1 MEIGTVRKKLI
12 PVITGVVA
20 AIVAAGAFA
29 QGKISDDV
37 VKIGVL
43 TDMSGLYADVGGQ
56 GAVVA
61 AKMAIE
67 DAGGKVLGK
76 PIELISA
83 DHQNKADIAAN
94 KAREWFD
101 TQKVDMMAELLN
113 SAVGLAVQKV
123 GAEKKRVTMNS
134 GAASSRLSGADCSPY
149 GVHWTYDTYAL
160 AHGTGQTMVKQGG
173 DSWFFLTSDYAF
185 GHSLEK
191 DTSDVVKANGG
202 KVLGAVRHPLNSSD
216 FSAFLLQAQGSKAK
230 VIGLANAGGDTI
242 NSVKQANEFGIT
254 KGGQQLA
261 GLLVF
266 DTDIDSIGLD
276 MAQGMFLTT
285 GFYWD
290 LNDDTRKW
298 SKRFSERHKGKMPTM
313 VQAGVYSQV
322 LHYLKAVQAAGT
334 DDADAVMKKMRETPI
349 NDILAKNGKL
359 REDGRMVHDMY
370 LMQVKKPSESKA
382 KWDYMK
388 LVQTIPGDQAFK
400 ALKDSDCP
408 LIKK

>member
-1 MEIGTVRKKLI
+1 MKKIGWVTLI
-12 PVITGVVA
+12 AGLASVGVL
-20 AIVAAGAFA
+20 A
-29 QGKISDDV
+29 QSKVSDDV

-43 TDMSGLYADVGGQ
+43 TDMSGLYSDVGGE

-76 PIELISA
+76 PIELISS

-94 KAREWFD
+94 KAREWYD
-101 TQKVDMMAELLN
+101 TQKVDMIAELLN
-113 SAVGLAVQKV
+113 SAVGLAVQEV
-123 GAEKKRVTMNS
+123 GKQKKRITMNS
-134 GAASSRLSGADCSPY
+134 GAAASRLTGADCSPY

-160 AHGTGQTMVKQGG
+160 SNGTGKAMVKRGG
-173 DSWFFLTSDYAF
+173 DTWYFLTADYAF
-185 GHSLEK
+185 GKNLEK
-191 DTSDVVKANGG
+191 DTTAVVKANGG
-202 KVLGAVRHPLNSSD
+202 KVLGSVLHPLSSAD
-216 FSAFLLQAQGSKAK
+216 FSSYLLQAQASKAK

-266 DTDIDSIGLD
+266 DTDIDSIGLPI
-276 MAQGMFLTT
+276 AQGMYLTT

-290 LNDDTRKW
+290 MNDDSRKW
-298 SKRFSERHKGKMPTM
+298 AKRFGERHKGKMPTM

-322 LHYLKAVQAAGT
+322 SHYLKAIAAAGT
-334 DDADAVMKKMRETPI
+334 DDPDTVMKKMRDMPI
-349 NDILAKNGKL
+349 NDFFAKNGKL

-370 LMQVKKPSESKA
+370 LAQVKKPSESKGR
-382 KWDYMK
+382 WDNLK
-388 LVQTIPGDQAFK
+388 IVQTIPGDQAFRS
-400 ALKDSDCP
+400 LKDSECA
-408 LIKK
+408 LVKK

>member
-1 MEIGTVRKKLI
+1 MKKMGWVALI
-12 PVITGVVA
+12 AGLASVGVL
-20 AIVAAGAFA
+20 A
-29 QGKISDDV
+29 QSKVSDDV

-43 TDMSGLYADVGGQ
+43 TDMSGLYSDVGGE

-76 PIELISA
+76 PIELISS

-94 KAREWFD
+94 KAREWYD
-101 TQKVDMMAELLN
+101 TQKVDMIAELLN
-113 SAVGLAVQKV
+113 SAVGLAVQEV
-123 GAEKKRVTMNS
+123 GKQKKRITMNS
-134 GAASSRLSGADCSPY
+134 GAAASRLTGADCSPY

-160 AHGTGQTMVKQGG
+160 SNGTGKAMVKQGG
-173 DSWFFLTSDYAF
+173 DTWYFLTADYAF
-185 GHSLEK
+185 GKNLEK
-191 DTSDVVKANGG
+191 DTTAVVKANGG
-202 KVLGAVRHPLNSSD
+202 KVLGSVLHPLSSAD
-216 FSAFLLQAQGSKAK
+216 FSGYLLQAQASKAK

-266 DTDIDSIGLD
+266 DTDIDSIGLPI
-276 MAQGMFLTT
+276 AQGMYLTT

-290 LNDDTRKW
+290 MNDDSRKW
-298 SKRFSERHKGKMPTM
+298 AKRFGERHKGKMPTM

-322 LHYLKAVQAAGT
+322 SHYLKAIAAAGT
-334 DDADAVMKKMRETPI
+334 DDPDTVMKKMRDMPI
-349 NDILAKNGKL
+349 NDFFAKNGKL

-370 LMQVKKPSESKA
+370 LAQVKKPSESKGR
-382 KWDYMK
+382 WDNLK
-388 LVQTIPGDQAFK
+388 IVQTIPGDQAFRS
-400 ALKDSDCP
+400 LKDSECA
-408 LIKK
+408 LVKK

>member
-1 MEIGTVRKKLI
+1 MKTTVTMAL
-12 PVITGVVA
+12 VA
-20 AIVAAGAFA
+20 AFAATGALA
-29 QGKISDDV
+29 QSKLTDDM

-43 TDMSGLYADVGGQ
+43 TDMSGLYAEVGGE

-67 DAGGKVLGK
+67 DFGGKMLGK
-76 PIELISA
+76 PIEIISA

-101 TQKVDMMAELLN
+101 VQKVDMMAEMLN

-123 GAEKKRVTMNS
+123 GAEKKRITMNS
-134 GAASSRLSGADCSPY
+134 GAASSRLSGADCSAY

-160 AHGTGQTMVKQGG
+160 AHGTGSAMVKQGG
-173 DSWFFLTSDYAF
+173 DSWYFLTADYAF

-191 DTSDVVKANGG
+191 DTTDVIKAAGG
-202 KVLGAVRHPLNSSD
+202 KVLGSVRHPLSSAD
-216 FSAFLLQAQGSKAK
+216 FSGYLLQAQASKAK

-266 DTDIDSIGLD
+266 DTDIDSIGLQI
-276 MAQGMFLTT
+276 AQGMYLTT

-290 LNDDTRKW
+290 YNDDTRKW
-298 SKRFSERHKGKMPTM
+298 SKRFGERFKGKMPTM

-322 LHYLKAVQAAGT
+322 THYLKAVAAAGT
-334 DDADAVMKKMRETPI
+334 DDADAVMKKMRETPV
-349 NDILAKNGKL
+349 NDFFAKNGKL
-359 REDGRMVHDMY
+359 RDDGRMVHDMY
-370 LMQVKKPSESKA
+370 LMQVKKPAESKG

-388 LVQTIPGDQAFK
+388 VVQTIPGDQAFR
-400 ALKDSDCP
+400 AMKDGGCP

>member
-56 GAVVA
+56 GAVIA

-67 DAGGKVLGK
+67 DVGGKVLGK

-298 SKRFSERHKGKMPTM
+298 SKRFGERHKGKMPTM

>member
-1 MEIGTVRKKLI
+1 MKTNWILALMAGLVS
-12 PVITGVVA
+12 G
-20 AIVAAGAFA
+20 GAFA
-29 QGKISDDV
+29 QAKLTDDV
-37 VKIGVL
+37 VKIGIL
-43 TDMSGLYADVGGQ
+43 TDMSGLYSDVGGE

-94 KAREWFD
+94 KAREWYD
-101 TQKVDMMAELLN
+101 TQKVDMIAELLN
-113 SAVGLAVQKV
+113 SAVGLAVQEV
-123 GAEKKRVTMNS
+123 GKQKKRITMNS
-134 GAASSRLSGADCSPY
+134 GAAASRLTGADCSPY
-149 GVHWTYDTYAL
+149 GAHWTYDTYAL
-160 AHGTGQTMVKQGG
+160 SNGTGKFMVKQGG
-173 DSWFFLTSDYAF
+173 DTWFFLTADYAF
-185 GHSLEK
+185 GKNLEK
-191 DTSDVVKANGG
+191 DTTAVVKANGG
-202 KVLGAVRHPLNSSD
+202 KVLGSVLHPLSSAD
-216 FSAFLLQAQGSKAK
+216 LSGYLLQAQASKAK

-254 KGGQQLA
+254 KGGQKLA

-266 DTDIDSIGLD
+266 DSDIDSIGLQI
-276 MAQGMFLTT
+276 AQGMYLTT

-290 LNDDTRKW
+290 MNDDTRKW
-298 SKRFSERHKGKMPTM
+298 AKRFGERMKGKMPTM

-322 LHYLKAVQAAGT
+322 SHYLKAVAAAGT

-349 NDILAKNGKL
+349 NDFFAKNGKL

-370 LMQVKKPSESKA
+370 LAQVKKPGESKGR
-382 KWDYMK
+382 WDNLK
-388 LVQTIPGDQAFK
+388 IVQTIPGDQAFRP
-400 ALKDSDCP
+400 LKDSECP

>member
-1 MEIGTVRKKLI
+1 MKTNWTLAFALGL
-12 PVITGVVA
+12 
-20 AIVAAGAFA
+20 AAGALFA
-29 QGKISDDV
+29 QTKLTNDL
-37 VKIGVL
+37 VKIGIL
-43 TDMSGLYADVGGQ
+43 TDMSGLYSDVGGE

-94 KAREWFD
+94 KAREWYD
-101 TQKVDMMAELLN
+101 TQKVDMIAELLN
-113 SAVGLAVQKV
+113 SAVGLAVQEV
-123 GAEKKRVTMNS
+123 GKQKKRITLNS
-134 GAASSRLSGADCSPY
+134 GAAASRLTGADCSPY
-149 GVHWTYDTYAL
+149 GAHWTYDTYAL
-160 AHGTGQTMVKQGG
+160 SNGTGKAIVKQGG
-173 DSWFFLTSDYAF
+173 DTWFFLTADYAF
-185 GHSLEK
+185 GKNLEK
-191 DTSDVVKANGG
+191 DTTTVVKANGG
-202 KVLGAVRHPLNSSD
+202 KVLGSVLHPLSSSD
-216 FSAFLLQAQGSKAK
+216 FSGYLLQAQASKAK

-266 DTDIDSIGLD
+266 DTDIDSIGLQI
-276 MAQGMFLTT
+276 AQGMYLTT

-290 LNDDTRKW
+290 MNDDTRKW
-298 SKRFSERHKGKMPTM
+298 AKRYGERMKGKMPTM

-322 LHYLKAVQAAGT
+322 SHYLKAVAAAGT

-349 NDILAKNGKL
+349 NDFFAKNGKL

-370 LMQVKKPSESKA
+370 LAQVKKPSESKGR
-382 KWDYMK
+382 WDNLK
-388 LVQTIPGDQAFK
+388 IVQTIPGDQAFRS
-400 ALKDSDCP
+400 LKDSECP
-408 LIKK
+408 LVKK

>member
-1 MEIGTVRKKLI
+1 MKTTFTMAVL
-12 PVITGVVA
+12 A
-20 AIVAAGAFA
+20 AFA
-29 QGKISDDV
+29 ATGALAQSKLTDDV
-37 VKIGVL
+37 VKIGIL
-43 TDMSGLYADVGGQ
+43 TDMSGLYADVGGE
-56 GAVVA
+56 GAVIA

-67 DAGGKVLGK
+67 DFGGKVLGK
-76 PIELISA
+76 PIEMISA

-101 TQKVDMMAELLN
+101 TQKVDMMAEMLN

-123 GAEKKRVTMNS
+123 GAEKKHITMNS
-134 GAASSRLSGADCSPY
+134 GAASSRLTGADCSAY

-160 AHGTGQTMVKQGG
+160 ARGTGAAMVKQGG
-173 DSWFFLTSDYAF
+173 DSWYFLTADYAF

-191 DTSDVVKANGG
+191 DTTEVIKAAGG
-202 KVLGAVRHPLNSSD
+202 KVLGSVRHPLSSAD
-216 FSAFLLQAQGSKAK
+216 FSGYLLQAQASKAK

-242 NSVKQANEFGIT
+242 NAVKQANEFGIT

-266 DTDIDSIGLD
+266 DTDIDSIGLLI
-276 MAQGMFLTT
+276 AQGMYLTS

-298 SKRFSERHKGKMPTM
+298 SKRFGERHKGRMPTM

-322 LHYLKAVQAAGT
+322 SHYLKAVAAAGT
-334 DDADAVMKKMRETPI
+334 DDPETVMQKMRDTPI
-349 NDILAKNGKL
+349 NDFFAKNGKL

-370 LMQVKKPSESKA
+370 LMQVKKPAESKG

-388 LVQTIPGDQAFK
+388 VVQTIPGEQAFRPM
-400 ALKDSDCP
+400 KDGGCP

>member
-1 MEIGTVRKKLI
+1 MAGLVS
-12 PVITGVVA
+12 G
-20 AIVAAGAFA
+20 GAFA
-29 QGKISDDV
+29 QAKLTDDV
-37 VKIGVL
+37 VKIGIL
-43 TDMSGLYADVGGQ
+43 TDMSGLYSDVGGE

-94 KAREWFD
+94 KAREWYD
-101 TQKVDMMAELLN
+101 TQKVDMIAELLN
-113 SAVGLAVQKV
+113 SAVGLAVQEV
-123 GAEKKRVTMNS
+123 GKQKKRITMNS
-134 GAASSRLSGADCSPY
+134 GAAASRLTGADCSPY
-149 GVHWTYDTYAL
+149 GAHWTYDTYAL
-160 AHGTGQTMVKQGG
+160 SNGTGKFMVKQGG
-173 DSWFFLTSDYAF
+173 DTWFFLTADYAF
-185 GHSLEK
+185 GKNLEK
-191 DTSDVVKANGG
+191 DTTAVVKANGG
-202 KVLGAVRHPLNSSD
+202 KVLGSVLHPLSSAD
-216 FSAFLLQAQGSKAK
+216 LSGYLLQAQASKAK

-254 KGGQQLA
+254 KGGQKLA

-266 DTDIDSIGLD
+266 DSDIDSIGLQI
-276 MAQGMFLTT
+276 AQGMYLTT

-290 LNDDTRKW
+290 MNDDTRKW
-298 SKRFSERHKGKMPTM
+298 AKRFGERMKGKMPTM

-322 LHYLKAVQAAGT
+322 SHYLKAVAAAGT

-349 NDILAKNGKL
+349 NDFFAKNGKL

-370 LMQVKKPSESKA
+370 LAQVKKPGESKGR
-382 KWDYMK
+382 WDNLK
-388 LVQTIPGDQAFK
+388 IVQTIPGDQAFRP
-400 ALKDSDCP
+400 LKDSECP

>member
-1 MEIGTVRKKLI
+1 MKKIGWVTLI
-12 PVITGVVA
+12 AGLASVGVL
-20 AIVAAGAFA
+20 A
-29 QGKISDDV
+29 QSKVSDDV

-43 TDMSGLYADVGGQ
+43 TDMSGLYSDVGGE

-76 PIELISA
+76 PIELISS

-94 KAREWFD
+94 KAREWYD
-101 TQKVDMMAELLN
+101 TQKVDMIAELLN
-113 SAVGLAVQKV
+113 SAVGLAVQEV
-123 GAEKKRVTMNS
+123 GKQKKRITMNS
-134 GAASSRLSGADCSPY
+134 GAAASRLTGADCSPY

-160 AHGTGQTMVKQGG
+160 SNGTGKAMVKRGG
-173 DSWFFLTSDYAF
+173 DTWYFLTADYAF
-185 GHSLEK
+185 GKNLEK
-191 DTSDVVKANGG
+191 DTTAVVKANGG
-202 KVLGAVRHPLNSSD
+202 KVLGSVLHPLSSSD
-216 FSAFLLQAQGSKAK
+216 FSGYLLQAQASKAK

-266 DTDIDSIGLD
+266 DTDIDSIGLPI
-276 MAQGMFLTT
+276 AQGMYLTT

-290 LNDDTRKW
+290 MNDDSRKW
-298 SKRFSERHKGKMPTM
+298 AKRFGERHKGKMPTM

-322 LHYLKAVQAAGT
+322 SHYLKAIAAAGT
-334 DDADAVMKKMRETPI
+334 DDPDSVMKKMRDMPI
-349 NDILAKNGKL
+349 NDFFAKNGKL

-370 LMQVKKPSESKA
+370 LAQVKKPSESKGR
-382 KWDYMK
+382 WDNLK
-388 LVQTIPGDQAFK
+388 IVQTIPGDQAFRS
-400 ALKDSDCP
+400 LKDSECA
-408 LIKK
+408 LVKK

>member
-1 MEIGTVRKKLI
+1 MKTTVTMAL
-12 PVITGVVA
+12 VA
-20 AIVAAGAFA
+20 AFAATGALA
-29 QGKISDDV
+29 QSKLTDDM

-43 TDMSGLYADVGGQ
+43 TDMSGLYAEVGGE

-67 DAGGKVLGK
+67 DFGGKVLGK
-76 PIELISA
+76 PIEIISA

-101 TQKVDMMAELLN
+101 VQKVDMMAEMLN

-123 GAEKKRVTMNS
+123 GAEKKRITMNS
-134 GAASSRLSGADCSPY
+134 GAASSRLSGADCSAY

-160 AHGTGQTMVKQGG
+160 AHGTGSAMVKQGG
-173 DSWFFLTSDYAF
+173 DSWYFLTADYAF

-191 DTSDVVKANGG
+191 DTTDVIKAAGG
-202 KVLGAVRHPLNSSD
+202 KVLGSVRHPLSSAD
-216 FSAFLLQAQGSKAK
+216 FSGYLLQAQASKAK

-266 DTDIDSIGLD
+266 DTDIDSIGLQI
-276 MAQGMFLTT
+276 AQGMYLTT

-290 LNDDTRKW
+290 YNDDTRKW
-298 SKRFSERHKGKMPTM
+298 SKRFGERFKGKMPTM

-322 LHYLKAVQAAGT
+322 THYLKAVAAAGT
-334 DDADAVMKKMRETPI
+334 DDADAVMKKMRETPV
-349 NDILAKNGKL
+349 NDFFAKNGKL
-359 REDGRMVHDMY
+359 RDDGRMVHDMY
-370 LMQVKKPSESKA
+370 LMQVKKPAESKG

-388 LVQTIPGDQAFK
+388 VVQTIPGDQAFR
-400 ALKDSDCP
+400 AMKDGGCP

>member
-1 MEIGTVRKKLI
+1 MAGLVS
-12 PVITGVVA
+12 G
-20 AIVAAGAFA
+20 GAFSQA
-29 QGKISDDV
+29 KLTDDV
-37 VKIGVL
+37 VKIGIL
-43 TDMSGLYADVGGQ
+43 TDMSGLYSDVGGE

-94 KAREWFD
+94 KAREWYD
-101 TQKVDMMAELLN
+101 TQKVDMIAELLN
-113 SAVGLAVQKV
+113 SAVGLAVQEV
-123 GAEKKRVTMNS
+123 GKQKKRITMNS
-134 GAASSRLSGADCSPY
+134 GAAASRLTGADCSPY
-149 GVHWTYDTYAL
+149 GAHWTYDTYAL
-160 AHGTGQTMVKQGG
+160 SNGTGKFMVKQGG
-173 DSWFFLTSDYAF
+173 DTWFFLTADYAF
-185 GHSLEK
+185 GKNLEK
-191 DTSDVVKANGG
+191 DTTAVVKANGG
-202 KVLGAVRHPLNSSD
+202 KVLGSVLHPLSSAD
-216 FSAFLLQAQGSKAK
+216 LSGYLLQAQASKAK

-254 KGGQQLA
+254 KGGQKLA

-266 DTDIDSIGLD
+266 DSDIDSIGLQI
-276 MAQGMFLTT
+276 AQGMYLTT

-290 LNDDTRKW
+290 MNDDTRKW
-298 SKRFSERHKGKMPTM
+298 AKRFGERMKGKMPTM

-322 LHYLKAVQAAGT
+322 SHYLKAVAAAGT

-349 NDILAKNGKL
+349 NDFFAKNGKL

-370 LMQVKKPSESKA
+370 LAQVKKPGESKGR
-382 KWDYMK
+382 WDNLK
-388 LVQTIPGDQAFK
+388 IVQTIPGDQAFRP
-400 ALKDSDCP
+400 LKDSECP

>member
-1 MEIGTVRKKLI
+1 MKTNWTLAFALGL
-12 PVITGVVA
+12 
-20 AIVAAGAFA
+20 AAGALFA
-29 QGKISDDV
+29 QTKLTDDL
-37 VKIGVL
+37 VKIGIL
-43 TDMSGLYADVGGQ
+43 TDMSGLYSDVGGE

-101 TQKVDMMAELLN
+101 TQKVDMIAELLN
-113 SAVGLAVQKV
+113 SAVGLAVQEV
-123 GAEKKRVTMNS
+123 GKQKKRITLNS
-134 GAASSRLSGADCSPY
+134 GAAASRLTGADCSPY
-149 GVHWTYDTYAL
+149 GAHWTYDTYAL
-160 AHGTGQTMVKQGG
+160 SNGTGKAIVKQGG
-173 DSWFFLTSDYAF
+173 DTWFFLTADYAF
-185 GHSLEK
+185 GKNLEK
-191 DTSDVVKANGG
+191 DTTTVVKANGG
-202 KVLGAVRHPLNSSD
+202 KVLGSVLHPLSSSD
-216 FSAFLLQAQGSKAK
+216 FSGYLLQAQASKAK

-266 DTDIDSIGLD
+266 DTDIDSIGLQI
-276 MAQGMFLTT
+276 AQGMYLTT

-290 LNDDTRKW
+290 MNDDTRKW
-298 SKRFSERHKGKMPTM
+298 AKRYGERMKGKMPTM

-322 LHYLKAVQAAGT
+322 SHYLKAIAAAGT

-349 NDILAKNGKL
+349 NDFFAKNGKL
-359 REDGRMVHDMY
+359 RDDGRMVHDMY
-370 LMQVKKPSESKA
+370 LAQVKKPSESKGR
-382 KWDYMK
+382 WDNLK
-388 LVQTIPGDQAFK
+388 IVQTIPGDQAFRP
-400 ALKDSDCP
+400 LKDSECP
-408 LIKK
+408 LVKK

>member
-1 MEIGTVRKKLI
+1 MKKMGWVALI
-12 PVITGVVA
+12 AGLTSVGVL
-20 AIVAAGAFA
+20 A
-29 QGKISDDV
+29 QSKVSDDV

-43 TDMSGLYADVGGQ
+43 TDMSGLYSDAGGE

-76 PIELISA
+76 PIELISS

-94 KAREWFD
+94 KAREWYD
-101 TQKVDMMAELLN
+101 TQKVDMIAELLN
-113 SAVGLAVQKV
+113 SAVALAVQEV
-123 GAEKKRVTMNS
+123 GKQKKRITMNS
-134 GAASSRLSGADCSPY
+134 GAAASRLTGADCSPY

-160 AHGTGQTMVKQGG
+160 SNGTGKAMVKRGG
-173 DSWFFLTSDYAF
+173 DTWYFLTADYAF
-185 GHSLEK
+185 GKNLEK
-191 DTSDVVKANGG
+191 DTTAVVKANGG
-202 KVLGAVRHPLNSSD
+202 KVLGSVLHPLSSSD
-216 FSAFLLQAQGSKAK
+216 FSGYLLQAKASKAK

-266 DTDIDSIGLD
+266 DTDIDSIGLPI
-276 MAQGMFLTT
+276 AQGMYLTT

-290 LNDDTRKW
+290 MNDDSRKW
-298 SKRFSERHKGKMPTM
+298 AKRFGERHKGKMPTM

-322 LHYLKAVQAAGT
+322 SHYLKAIAAAGT
-334 DDADAVMKKMRETPI
+334 DDPDTVMKKMRDTPI
-349 NDILAKNGKL
+349 NDFFAKNGKL

-370 LMQVKKPSESKA
+370 LAQVKKPSESKGR
-382 KWDYMK
+382 WDNLK
-388 LVQTIPGDQAFK
+388 IVQTIPGDQAYRS
-400 ALKDSDCP
+400 LKDSECA
-408 LIKK
+408 LVKK

>member
-1 MEIGTVRKKLI
+1 MKKIGWVTLI
-12 PVITGVVA
+12 AGLASVGVL
-20 AIVAAGAFA
+20 A
-29 QGKISDDV
+29 QSKVSDDV

-43 TDMSGLYADVGGQ
+43 TDMSGLYSDVGGE

-76 PIELISA
+76 PIELISS

-94 KAREWFD
+94 KAREWYD
-101 TQKVDMMAELLN
+101 TQKVDMIAELLN
-113 SAVGLAVQKV
+113 SAVGLAVQEV
-123 GAEKKRVTMNS
+123 GKQKKRITMNS
-134 GAASSRLSGADCSPY
+134 GAAASRLTGADCSPY

-160 AHGTGQTMVKQGG
+160 SNGTGKAMVKRGG
-173 DSWFFLTSDYAF
+173 DTWYFLTADYAF
-185 GHSLEK
+185 GKNLEK
-191 DTSDVVKANGG
+191 DTTAVVKANGG
-202 KVLGAVRHPLNSSD
+202 KVLGSVLHPLSSAD
-216 FSAFLLQAQGSKAK
+216 FSSYLLQAQASKAK

-266 DTDIDSIGLD
+266 DTDIDSIGLPI
-276 MAQGMFLTT
+276 AQGMYLTT

-290 LNDDTRKW
+290 MNDDSRKW
-298 SKRFSERHKGKMPTM
+298 AKRFGERHKGKMPTM

-322 LHYLKAVQAAGT
+322 SHYLKAIVAAGT
-334 DDADAVMKKMRETPI
+334 DDPDTVMKKMRDMPI
-349 NDILAKNGKL
+349 NDFFAKNGKL

-370 LMQVKKPSESKA
+370 LAQVKKPSESKGR
-382 KWDYMK
+382 WDNLK
-388 LVQTIPGDQAFK
+388 IVQTIPGDQAFRS
-400 ALKDSDCP
+400 LKDSECA
-408 LIKK
+408 LVKK

>member
-1 MEIGTVRKKLI
+1 MKKIGWVTLI
-12 PVITGVVA
+12 AGLASVGVL
-20 AIVAAGAFA
+20 A
-29 QGKISDDV
+29 QSKVSDDV

-43 TDMSGLYADVGGQ
+43 TDMSGLYSDVGGE

-76 PIELISA
+76 PIELISS

-94 KAREWFD
+94 KAREWYD
-101 TQKVDMMAELLN
+101 TQKVDMIAELLN
-113 SAVGLAVQKV
+113 SAVGLAVQEV
-123 GAEKKRVTMNS
+123 GKQKKRITMNS
-134 GAASSRLSGADCSPY
+134 GAAASRLTGADCSPY

-160 AHGTGQTMVKQGG
+160 SNGTGKAMVKRGG
-173 DSWFFLTSDYAF
+173 DTWYFLTADYAF
-185 GHSLEK
+185 GKNLEK
-191 DTSDVVKANGG
+191 DTTAVVKANGG
-202 KVLGAVRHPLNSSD
+202 KVLGSVLHPLSSSD
-216 FSAFLLQAQGSKAK
+216 FSGYLLQAQASKAK

-266 DTDIDSIGLD
+266 DTDIDSIGLPI
-276 MAQGMFLTT
+276 AQGMYLTT

-290 LNDDTRKW
+290 MNDDSRKW
-298 SKRFSERHKGKMPTM
+298 AKRFGERHKGKMPTM

-322 LHYLKAVQAAGT
+322 SHYLKAIAAAGT
-334 DDADAVMKKMRETPI
+334 DDPDTVMKKMRDMPI
-349 NDILAKNGKL
+349 NDFFAKNGKL

-370 LMQVKKPSESKA
+370 LAQVKKPSESKGR
-382 KWDYMK
+382 WDNLK
-388 LVQTIPGDQAFK
+388 IVQTIPGDQAFRS
-400 ALKDSDCP
+400 LKDSECA
-408 LIKK
+408 LVKK

>member
-1 MEIGTVRKKLI
+1 MKKMGWVALI
-12 PVITGVVA
+12 AGLASVGVL
-20 AIVAAGAFA
+20 A
-29 QGKISDDV
+29 QSKVSDDV

-43 TDMSGLYADVGGQ
+43 TDMSGLYSDVGGA

-76 PIELISA
+76 PIELISS

-94 KAREWFD
+94 KAREWYD
-101 TQKVDMMAELLN
+101 TQKVDMIAELLN
-113 SAVGLAVQKV
+113 SAVGLAVQEV
-123 GAEKKRVTMNS
+123 GKQKKRITMNS
-134 GAASSRLSGADCSPY
+134 GAAASRLTGADCSPY

-160 AHGTGQTMVKQGG
+160 SNGTGKAMVKRGG
-173 DSWFFLTSDYAF
+173 DTWYFLTADYAF
-185 GHSLEK
+185 GKNLEK
-191 DTSDVVKANGG
+191 DTAAVVKANGG
-202 KVLGAVRHPLNSSD
+202 KVLGSVLHPLSSSD
-216 FSAFLLQAQGSKAK
+216 FSGYLLQAKASKAK

-266 DTDIDSIGLD
+266 DTDIDSIGLPI
-276 MAQGMFLTT
+276 AQGMYLTT

-290 LNDDTRKW
+290 MNDDSRKW
-298 SKRFSERHKGKMPTM
+298 AKRFGERHKGKMPTM

-322 LHYLKAVQAAGT
+322 SHYLKAIAAAGT
-334 DDADAVMKKMRETPI
+334 DDPDTVMKKMRDTPI
-349 NDILAKNGKL
+349 NDFFAKNGKL

-370 LMQVKKPSESKA
+370 LAQVKKPSESKGR
-382 KWDYMK
+382 WDNLK
-388 LVQTIPGDQAFK
+388 IVQTIPGDQAYRS
-400 ALKDSDCP
+400 LKDSECA
-408 LIKK
+408 LVKK

>member
-1 MEIGTVRKKLI
+1 MKTTFTMAVL
-12 PVITGVVA
+12 A
-20 AIVAAGAFA
+20 AFA
-29 QGKISDDV
+29 ATGALAQSKLTDDV
-37 VKIGVL
+37 VKIGIL
-43 TDMSGLYADVGGQ
+43 TDMSGLYADVGGE
-56 GAVVA
+56 GAVIA

-67 DAGGKVLGK
+67 DFGGKVLGK
-76 PIELISA
+76 PIEMISA

-101 TQKVDMMAELLN
+101 TQKVDMMAEMLN

-123 GAEKKRVTMNS
+123 GAEKKHITMNS
-134 GAASSRLSGADCSPY
+134 GAASSRLTGADCSAY

-160 AHGTGQTMVKQGG
+160 AHGTGAAMVKQGG
-173 DSWFFLTSDYAF
+173 DSWYFLTADYAF

-191 DTSDVVKANGG
+191 DTTEVVKAAGG
-202 KVLGAVRHPLNSSD
+202 KVLGSVRHPLSSAD
-216 FSAFLLQAQGSKAK
+216 FSGYLLQAQASKAK

-242 NSVKQANEFGIT
+242 NAVKQANEFGIT

-266 DTDIDSIGLD
+266 DTDIDSIGLLI
-276 MAQGMFLTT
+276 AQGMYLTS

-298 SKRFSERHKGKMPTM
+298 SKRFGERHKGRMPTM

-322 LHYLKAVQAAGT
+322 SHYLKAVAAAGT
-334 DDADAVMKKMRETPI
+334 DDPDSVMKKMRDTPI
-349 NDILAKNGKL
+349 NDFFAKNGKL

-370 LMQVKKPSESKA
+370 LMQVKKPAQSKG

-388 LVQTIPGDQAFK
+388 VVQTIPGEQAFRPM
-400 ALKDSDCP
+400 KDGGCP